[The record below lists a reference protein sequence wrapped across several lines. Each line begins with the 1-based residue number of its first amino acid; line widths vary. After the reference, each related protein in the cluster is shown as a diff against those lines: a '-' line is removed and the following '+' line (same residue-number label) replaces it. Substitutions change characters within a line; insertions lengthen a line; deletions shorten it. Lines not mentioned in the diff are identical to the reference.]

1 MHSAIGEYTGEE
13 IMKKYLP
20 YVLVAVPVFV
30 FLQSLPFKFS
40 GAQET
45 IYIFDT
51 IGAWMTDIGLGGIGD
66 VFARYGAYGVGSV
79 ELVASI
85 LLLIPATRHIGALV
99 GVGVLSGAIFFHLF
113 TPLGVAVEFPGAAP
127 GGEPSLFV
135 MAVIAWLAQAALL
148 VIYRDRFPGFGKK
161 QDSGAVTMTL

>member
-1 MHSAIGEYTGEE
+1 
-13 IMKKYLP
+13 MKKYLP
-20 YVLVAVPVFV
+20 WLLVAVPVFV

-51 IGAWMTDIGLGGIGD
+51 IGAWMTDIGLVGIGD

-148 VIYRDRFPGFGKK
+148 FIYRDRFPGFSKK
-161 QDSGAVTMTL
+161 QDSGAVVMTF

>member
-1 MHSAIGEYTGEE
+1 
-13 IMKKYLP
+13 MKKYLP
-20 YVLVAVPVFV
+20 WLLVAVPVFV

-40 GAQET
+40 GAPET

-51 IGAWMTDIGLGGIGD
+51 IGAWMTSIGLGGLGG

-79 ELVASI
+79 ELVASV
-85 LLLIPATRHIGALV
+85 LLLIPATRHWGALL
-99 GVGVLSGAIFFHLF
+99 GLGVLSGAIFFHLF

-135 MAVIAWLAQAALL
+135 MAVIAWSALL
-148 VIYRDRFPGFGKK
+148 AVVVRERHRFLRRHAPWRD
-161 QDSGAVTMTL
+161 DSALLTR